1 MNESYPGED
10 AAREREARMS
20 TSSFWAFFEKYDRR
34 LHRYLIARTAD
45 SVLAEEVGHTTMMY
59 AHDKW
64 DYLLTMD
71 KPDSWL
77 FTVAT
82 NKLNRLEAK
91 YRRAN
96 FLREDLSS
104 FEDDLRNVAKEDP
117 WVETRIDLILALR
130 FLPLHQRDV
139 ITLHYFADQKLTDI
153 ARAMNVTLGTVNQHL
168 SRGLT
173 RLRKDPHLRAAIE
186 LTRSIPA

>member
-1 MNESYPGED
+1 VNEKDRDENAG
-10 AAREREARMS
+10 REQEARMS
-20 TSSFWAFFEKYDRR
+20 TTSFWEFFQKYDKR
-34 LHRYLIARTAD
+34 LLRYLIARTAD
-45 SVLAEEVGHTTMMY
+45 SILAEEVAHSTMMY

-64 DYLLTMD
+64 DYLLTIE

-82 NKLNRLEAK
+82 NKLNRLEAR

-104 FEDDLRNVAKEDP
+104 FENDLRNVTKEDP

-130 FLPLHQRDV
+130 LLPRHQVEV
-139 ITLHYFADQKLTDI
+139 ITLHYFADQRLTDI
-153 ARAMNVTLGTVNQHL
+153 ARAMNVSLGTVNQHL
-168 SRGLT
+168 SRGLA
-173 RLRKDPHLRAAIE
+173 RLRRDSHLRSVLE
-186 LTRSIPA
+186 LTRRIPA